1 MSRTGCKATYFGYI
15 TNNATVTAMHY
26 LLTIYRLVTVSG
38 QILRLVNDTTLP
50 RVVPTIIAAGHTVTI
65 PPQSFGFVVVPDA
78 QAAACLS

>member
-1 MSRTGCKATYFGYI
+1 MLLYPVMSGYI
-15 TNNATVTAMHY
+15 TNNAVITVIDY

-38 QILRLVNDTTLP
+38 QILRLVNDTALP
-50 RVVPTIIAAGHTVTI
+50 RVFPTIIPAGHTVTI